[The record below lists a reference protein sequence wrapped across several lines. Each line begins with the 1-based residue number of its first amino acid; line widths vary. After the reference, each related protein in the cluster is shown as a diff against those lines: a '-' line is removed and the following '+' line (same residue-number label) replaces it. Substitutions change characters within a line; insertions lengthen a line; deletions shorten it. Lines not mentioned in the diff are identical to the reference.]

1 MFGDPFKLTDGRLK
15 NCYSG
20 LASSLYLLKQYV
32 NKDLGQ
38 INVLK
43 WSLKQ
48 ILLYNEV
55 NSYPSEIKSK
65 IFSEIESI
73 PQGDY
78 QYLTQSFH

>member
-1 MFGDPFKLTDGRLK
+1 MFGDPFKLTDRRLK

-38 INVLK
+38 MNVLK

-55 NSYPSEIKSK
+55 NSYPSDRKSNQK
-65 IFSEIESI
+65 YFLQQDQFPKETINI
-73 PQGDY
+73 
-78 QYLTQSFH
+78 